1 MNALF
6 SKFHKYEHP
15 VPPGV
20 RLPEIKIDDKYYETL
35 GIDKT
40 VSNFEF
46 LRQLCLRAVVS
57 KGIDKLPN
65 KKEYYDRAKME
76 LNVFNDL
83 GFVDYILLN
92 WDILKFAHENNIPTG
107 YGRGSAAGS
116 LILFL
121 IGVTNV
127 DPIKN
132 GLFFERFVSKSRA
145 KKIIV
150 DGVTYLDGSLM
161 PDVDNDIEFSKRQS
175 VINYIKTKYAG
186 KTCKILTMNTLTG
199 KLCIKECAKIIAELN
214 EDQVNAISDVIPKQ
228 FGKVFPLK
236 DAYEESEQF
245 KAFCDKNPKVFKVA
259 KKIEG
264 LNKNTGVHP
273 SGISIS
279 YYNNED
285 IMPLQKTGDGEVVS
299 AYDMNNISEI
309 TVKFDI
315 LGLRTLTVVY
325 DTCQRLGLDFKT
337 LDFDKPAT
345 YKFLQD
351 LQNPKGLFQIEA
363 NTNFHVC
370 KKVKPRNMLELA
382 CVLSLARPGAL
393 DFLDQYSRYV
403 ETGQFQSVHPFFD
416 DILSVTGG
424 IPIFQ
429 EQLMKMIV
437 KVGFTLDEA
446 ETVRRIVG
454 KKKVSEMPAWQEKIR
469 NKVAENNL
477 EAQIADVLWKVAEDS
492 ANYSFNASHAFSY
505 GTLSAL
511 TTYLKFN
518 HPKEF
523 FLALLKSSKHEP
535 NPHEEIE
542 SISQELS
549 FFGIRLLPPDLAKSH
564 PDFEIEGDNI
574 RFGLNAIK
582 GVSDKV
588 LENLLSFRQ
597 SEFSNKIDCF
607 DGAKEAGVNI
617 GVLAAL
623 IQAGTLSSFSDK
635 RCRLVLE
642 AQSYNV
648 LTDREK
654 RNVKLV
660 ADKYNYDV
668 LTVISE
674 LTKNKSVGDDGKQF
688 MTEKRFETFK
698 TKYSSYKKIYD
709 MNKQYEKFANW
720 FFEKKLLGYS
730 YTHKLKD
737 VFNQDEHERLFTTY
751 EASQLQVRD
760 SVKMVGVVKEARK
773 KVSRAGRAYLLVKIA
788 DEYGQMIC
796 RLTDGGRDDK
806 FTMYYEGGGK
816 TPKEDDIVVVYG
828 SKAEDSIFL
837 NGLTILSEKI
847 YTKHDLV
854 EQAPDK

>member
-1 MNALF
+1 MSFAKF
-6 SKFHKYEHP
+6 SDYKNP

-20 RLPEIKIDDKYYETL
+20 RLPEIKIDARYYETL
-35 GIDKT
+35 GIDNS
-40 VSNFEF
+40 VSNLEF
-46 LRQLCLRAVVS
+46 LRQLCLRAVKS
-57 KGIDKLPN
+57 KGIDKMPN
-65 KKEYYDRAKME
+65 KKEYYERAKYE
-76 LNVFNDL
+76 LSVFDEL

-92 WDILKFAHENNIPTG
+92 WDILNYALEHNIPTG

-116 LILFL
+116 LILYL
-121 IGVTNV
+121 INVTNV
-127 DPIKN
+127 DPIKE

-150 DGVTYLDGSLM
+150 DGITYLDGSLM
-161 PDVDNDIEFSKRQS
+161 PDVDNDIEFSKRQE
-175 VINYIKTKYAG
+175 VIGYIKTKYAG

-199 KLCIKECAKIIAELN
+199 KLCIKECGKIVGEMS
-214 EDQVNAISDVIPKQ
+214 EDEVNAISDIIPKQ
-228 FGKVFPLK
+228 FGKVFALK
-236 DAYEESEQF
+236 DAYEESEQL
-245 KAFCDKNPKVFKVA
+245 KAFCDQNKKIFKVA

-285 IMPLQKTGDGEVVS
+285 IMPLQKTGDGDIVS

-315 LGLRTLTVVY
+315 LGLRTLTVVH
-325 DTCQRLGLDFKT
+325 DTCKMLGLDFKT
-337 LDFDKPAT
+337 LDFDNAGT

-351 LQNPKGLFQIEA
+351 LSNPKGLFQIEA

-393 DFLDQYSRYV
+393 DFVEQYATYIS
-403 ETGQFQSVHPFFD
+403 TGDFQSSHPFFD
-416 DILSVTGG
+416 DILSITGG

-454 KKKVSEMPAWQEKIR
+454 KKKVSEMPAWQAKIR
-469 NKVAENNL
+469 EKVAQNNL
-477 EAQIADVLWKVAEDS
+477 DPRIADVLWKVAEDS
-492 ANYSFNASHAFSY
+492 ANYSFNASHAVSY
-505 GTLSAL
+505 AKLSAL

-518 HPKEF
+518 YPQQF
-523 FLALLKSSKHEP
+523 FLALLQSSKHEP

-542 SISQELS
+542 SVSQELS
-549 FFGIRLLPPDLAKSH
+549 FFNIKLLPPDLSKSKS
-564 PDFEIEGDNI
+564 DFAIEGPNI

-588 LENLLSFRQ
+588 LEHLLSFRQ
-597 SEFSNKIDCF
+597 TEFKNKIDCF
-607 DGAKEAGVNI
+607 DSAKEAGLNI
-617 GVLAAL
+617 GVLSAL
-623 IQAGTLSSFSDK
+623 IQAGTLSSFSEK

-642 AQSYNV
+642 AQSYNT

-660 ADKYNYDV
+660 ADKYDHDV

-674 LTKNKSVGDDGKQF
+674 MTKAKAVGDDNKIF
-688 MTEKRFETFK
+688 MSEKRFNTFK
-698 TKYSSYKKIYD
+698 TKYDPYKQIYE
-709 MNKQYEKFANW
+709 MNRKFEKFANW
-720 FFEKKLLGYS
+720 FFEKRLLGYS
-730 YTHKLKD
+730 YTYKLKE
-737 VFNQDEHERLFTTY
+737 VFSEEDAERLSTTY
-751 EASQLQVRD
+751 EVSQTDLRQN
-760 SVKMVGVVKEARK
+760 VKMVGIVKEAK
-773 KVSRAGRAYLLVKIA
+773 KKTSRAGRNYLFLKIA
-788 DEYGQMIC
+788 DEYGQTVC

-806 FTMYYEGGGK
+806 FTQYYEGGGK

-847 YTKHDLV
+847 YTKLSQI
-854 EQAPDK
+854 ET

>member
-1 MNALF
+1 MNNLLNSF
-6 SKFHKYEHP
+6 QKYEHP

-20 RLPEIKIDDKYYETL
+20 RLPEIKIDARYYEQL
-35 GIDKT
+35 GIDPS
-40 VSNFEF
+40 VSNVEF
-46 LRQLCLRAVVS
+46 LRQLCLRAVRT
-57 KGIDKLPN
+57 KGVDKLSN
-65 KKEYYDRAKME
+65 KKDYYERAKYE
-76 LNVFNDL
+76 LAIFEEL
-83 GFVDYILLN
+83 GFVDYVLLN
-92 WDILKFAHENNIPTG
+92 WDILNYAHEHNIPTG

-145 KKIIV
+145 KKIVV
-150 DGVTYLDGSLM
+150 DGITYLDGSLM
-161 PDVDNDIEFSKRQS
+161 PDVDNDIEFSKRQE

-199 KLCIKECAKIIAELN
+199 KLCIKECGKIVGEMS
-214 EDQVNAISDVIPKQ
+214 EDEVNAISDIIPKQ
-228 FGKVFPLK
+228 FGKVFALK

-245 KAFCDKNPKVFKVA
+245 KAFCDKNPKIYKIA

-285 IMPLQKTGDGEVVS
+285 IMPLQKTGDGEIVS
-299 AYDMNNISEI
+299 AYDMNNVSEI

-325 DTCQRLGLDFKT
+325 DTCQRLGLDFKN
-337 LDFDKPAT
+337 LDFDNAST

-351 LQNPKGLFQIEA
+351 LSNPKGLFQIEA

-393 DFLDQYSRYV
+393 DFLDQYARYV
-403 ETGQFQSVHPFFD
+403 ATGQFQSVHPFFD
-416 DILSVTGG
+416 DILGVTGG

-454 KKKVSEMPAWQEKIR
+454 KKKVSEMPAWQQKIR
-469 NKVAENNL
+469 EKVASNNL
-477 EAQIADVLWKVAEDS
+477 EAAVADVLWKVAEDS
-492 ANYSFNASHAFSY
+492 ANYSFNASHAVSY
-505 GTLSAL
+505 ATLSAL

-523 FLALLKSSKHEP
+523 FLALLRSSKHEP

-542 SISQELS
+542 AISQELS
-549 FFGIRLLPPDLAKSH
+549 FFNIKLLPPDLSKSKS
-564 PDFEIEGDNI
+564 DFEIEGDNI

-588 LENLLSFRQ
+588 LAHLLEFRQ
-597 SEFSNKIDCF
+597 EEFANKIDCF

-617 GVLAAL
+617 GVLSSL
-623 IQAGTLSSFSDK
+623 IQAGTLSSFSEK

-642 AQSYNV
+642 AQTYNV

-654 RNVKLV
+654 RNVKLFGP
-660 ADKYNYDV
+660 KYDYDV
-668 LTVISE
+668 LNIIADLV
-674 LTKNKSVGDDGKQF
+674 KNKSVGDDGKPF
-688 MTEKRFETFK
+688 MKESRFETFK
-698 TKYSSYKKIYD
+698 NKYEPYKKIYD
-709 MNKQYEKFANW
+709 MNKKYEKFANW
-720 FFEKKLLGYS
+720 FFEKRLLGYS
-730 YTHKLKD
+730 YTHKLKE
-737 VFNQDEHERLFTTY
+737 VFNDGEDRLHNTY
-751 EASQLQVRD
+751 EASQVDLRQN
-760 SVKMVGVVKEARK
+760 VKMVGIVKESRK
-773 KVSRAGRAYLLVKIA
+773 KVSRAGRPYLLVKIS
-788 DEYGQMIC
+788 DEYGQMTC

-806 FTMYYEGGGK
+806 FTQYYEGGGK
-816 TPKEDDIVVVYG
+816 TPKEDDIVVLYG
-828 SKAEDSIFL
+828 SKADDSIFL
-837 NGLTILSEKI
+837 NGLTILTEKI
-847 YTKHDLV
+847 YTKLSQI
-854 EQAPDK
+854 ES

>member
-1 MNALF
+1 MSDLLNCF
-6 SKFHKYEHP
+6 QKYEHP

-20 RLPEIKIDDKYYETL
+20 RLPEIKIDSKYYESL
-35 GIDKT
+35 NINPS

-46 LRQLCLRAVVS
+46 LRQLCLKAVKI
-57 KGIDKLPN
+57 KGIDKLQN
-65 KKEYYDRAKME
+65 KQDYYERAKYE
-76 LNVFNDL
+76 LAVFDEL

-92 WDILKFAHENNIPTG
+92 WDILNYAHEHNIPTG

-116 LILFL
+116 LVLFL

-145 KKIIV
+145 KKIVV

-161 PDVDNDIEFSKRQS
+161 PDVDNDIEFSKRQD

-199 KLCIKECAKIIAELN
+199 KLCIKECGKIVGEMS
-214 EDQVNAISDVIPKQ
+214 EDEVNAVSDVIPKQ
-228 FGKVFPLK
+228 FGKVFALK
-236 DAYEESEQF
+236 DAYDESEQF
-245 KAFCDKNPKVFKVA
+245 KAFCDKNPKVFKIA

-285 IMPLQKTGDGEVVS
+285 IMPLQKTGDGEIVS
-299 AYDMNNISEI
+299 AYDMNNVSEI

-325 DTCQRLGLDFKT
+325 DTCQRLGLDFKN
-337 LDFDKPAT
+337 LDFDNIST

-351 LQNPKGLFQIEA
+351 LSNPKGLFQIEA

-393 DFLDQYSRYV
+393 DFLDQYARYV
-403 ETGQFQSVHPFFD
+403 QTGDSQSVHPFFD
-416 DILSVTGG
+416 DILNVTGG

-454 KKKVSEMPAWQEKIR
+454 KKKVSEMPAWQQKIR
-469 NKVAENNL
+469 EKVASNNL
-477 EAQIADVLWKVAEDS
+477 DPAVADVLWKVAEDS
-492 ANYSFNASHAFSY
+492 ANYSFNASHAVSY
-505 GTLSAL
+505 ATLSAL

-542 SISQELS
+542 TISQELQ
-549 FFGIRLLPPDLAKSH
+549 FFDIRLLPPDLSKSKA
-564 PDFEIEGDNI
+564 DFEIEGNNI

-588 LENLLSFRQ
+588 LENLLNFRET
-597 SEFSNKIDCF
+597 EFANKIDCF

-617 GVLAAL
+617 GVLSAL

-642 AQSYNV
+642 AQSYNI
-648 LTDREK
+648 LSDREK
-654 RNVKLV
+654 RNVKLLGS
-660 ADKYNYDV
+660 KFNYDV
-668 LTVISE
+668 LNIIADAV
-674 LTKNKSVGDDGKQF
+674 KNKSVGDDGKAF
-688 MTEKRFETFK
+688 MKESRYETFK
-698 TKYSSYKKIYD
+698 KKYEPYKKIYD
-709 MNKQYEKFANW
+709 MNKKYEKFANW
-720 FFEKKLLGYS
+720 FFEKRLLGYS
-730 YTHKLKD
+730 YTYKLKE
-737 VFNQDEHERLFTTY
+737 VFSDGENRLHTTY
-751 EASQLQVRD
+751 EASQVDIRQN
-760 SVKMVGVVKEARK
+760 VKMVGVVKEAKK
-773 KVSRAGRAYLLVKIA
+773 KVSRAGRPYLFVKIS
-788 DEYGQMIC
+788 DEYGQMTC

-806 FTMYYEGGGK
+806 FTQYYEGGGK
-816 TPKEDDIVVVYG
+816 TPKEDDIVIVYG
-828 SKAEDSIFL
+828 SKADDSIFL
-837 NGLTILSEKI
+837 NGLTILTEKI
-847 YTKHDLV
+847 YTKLSQI
-854 EQAPDK
+854 ES

>member
-1 MNALF
+1 MSDLLNCF
-6 SKFHKYEHP
+6 QKYQHP

-20 RLPEIKIDDKYYETL
+20 RLPEIKIDSKYYESL
-35 GIDKT
+35 KIDPS

-46 LRQLCLRAVVS
+46 LRQLCLKAVKT
-57 KGIDKLPN
+57 KGIDKLQN
-65 KKEYYDRAKME
+65 KQDYYERAKYE
-76 LNVFNDL
+76 LAVFEEL

-92 WDILKFAHENNIPTG
+92 WDILNYAHEHNIPTG

-116 LILFL
+116 LVLFL

-145 KKIIV
+145 KKIVV

-161 PDVDNDIEFSKRQS
+161 PDVDNDIEFSKRQD

-199 KLCIKECAKIIAELN
+199 KLCIKECGKIVGEMS
-214 EDQVNAISDVIPKQ
+214 EDEVNAVSDVIPKQ
-228 FGKVFPLK
+228 FGKVFALK
-236 DAYEESEQF
+236 DAYDESEQF
-245 KAFCDKNPKVFKVA
+245 KAFCDKNPKVFKIA

-299 AYDMNNISEI
+299 AYDMNNVSEI

-325 DTCQRLGLDFKT
+325 DTCQRLGLDFKN
-337 LDFDKPAT
+337 LDFDNIST

-351 LQNPKGLFQIEA
+351 LSNPKGLFQIEA

-393 DFLDQYSRYV
+393 DFLDQYARYV
-403 ETGQFQSVHPFFD
+403 QTGDSQSVHPFFD
-416 DILSVTGG
+416 DILNVTGG

-454 KKKVSEMPAWQEKIR
+454 KKKVSEMPAWQQKIR
-469 NKVAENNL
+469 EKVAANNL
-477 EAQIADVLWKVAEDS
+477 DPAVADVLWKVAEDS
-492 ANYSFNASHAFSY
+492 ANYSFNASHAVSY
-505 GTLSAL
+505 ATLSAL

-542 SISQELS
+542 TISQELQ
-549 FFGIRLLPPDLAKSH
+549 FFNIRLLPPDLSKSKA
-564 PDFEIEGDNI
+564 DFEIEGDNI

-588 LENLLSFRQ
+588 LENLLSFRET
-597 SEFSNKIDCF
+597 EFANKIDCF
-607 DGAKEAGVNI
+607 DAAKEAGVNI
-617 GVLAAL
+617 GVLSAL
-623 IQAGTLSSFSDK
+623 IQAGTLSSFSEK

-642 AQSYNV
+642 AQTYNI
-648 LTDREK
+648 LSDREK
-654 RNVKLV
+654 RNVKLFGP
-660 ADKYNYDV
+660 KFNYDV
-668 LTVISE
+668 LNAIADSV
-674 LTKNKSVGDDGKQF
+674 KNKSVGDDGKPF
-688 MTEKRFETFK
+688 MKESRYETFK
-698 TKYSSYKKIYD
+698 KKYEPYKKIYE
-709 MNKQYEKFANW
+709 MNKKYEKFANW
-720 FFEKKLLGYS
+720 FFEKRLLGYS
-730 YTHKLKD
+730 YTYKLKE
-737 VFNQDEHERLFTTY
+737 VFNDGADRLHTTY
-751 EASQLQVRD
+751 EASQVDIRQN
-760 SVKMVGVVKEARK
+760 VKMVGVVKEAK
-773 KVSRAGRAYLLVKIA
+773 KKISRAGRAYLFVKIS
-788 DEYGQMIC
+788 DEYGQMTC

-806 FTMYYEGGGK
+806 FTQYYEGGGK
-816 TPKEDDIVVVYG
+816 TPKEDDIVVIYG
-828 SKAEDSIFL
+828 SKADDSIFL
-837 NGLTILSEKI
+837 NGLTILTEKI
-847 YTKHDLV
+847 YTKLSQI
-854 EQAPDK
+854 ES

>member
-1 MNALF
+1 MKAF
-6 SKFHKYEHP
+6 QESFEKYKNP

-20 RLPEIKIDDKYYETL
+20 RLPEIKIDTRYYASL
-35 GIDKT
+35 GIDPT

-46 LRQLCLRAVVS
+46 LRQLCLKAVKT
-57 KGIDKLPN
+57 KGIDKLQN
-65 KKEYYDRAKME
+65 KKDYYERAKYE
-76 LNVFNDL
+76 LAIFEEL
-83 GFVDYILLN
+83 GFVDYVLLN
-92 WDILKFAHENNIPTG
+92 WDILNYAHEHNIPTG

-116 LILFL
+116 LVLFL

-145 KKIIV
+145 KKIVVEGI
-150 DGVTYLDGSLM
+150 TYLDGSLM
-161 PDVDNDIEFSKRQS
+161 PDVDNDIEFSKRQE
-175 VINYIKTKYAG
+175 VINYIKTKYQG

-199 KLCIKECAKIIAELN
+199 KLCIKECGKIVAEMT
-214 EDQVNAISDVIPKQ
+214 EDEVNAVSDVIPKQ
-228 FGKVFPLK
+228 FGKVFALK
-236 DAYEESEQF
+236 DAYDESEQF
-245 KAFCDKNPKVFKVA
+245 KAFCDKNPKVFKIA
-259 KKIEG
+259 KKIEA

-279 YYNNED
+279 YYDNEE
-285 IMPLQKTGDGEVVS
+285 IMPLQKTGDGEIVS
-299 AYDMNNISEI
+299 AYDMNNVSEI

-315 LGLRTLTVVY
+315 LGLRTLTVVF
-325 DTCQRLGLDFKT
+325 DTCQRLGLDFKN
-337 LDFDKPAT
+337 LDFDNSST

-351 LQNPKGLFQIEA
+351 LSNPKGLFQIEA

-393 DFLDQYSRYV
+393 DFLDQYATYV
-403 ETGQFQSVHPFFD
+403 RTGEFQSVHPFFD

-446 ETVRRIVG
+446 ETVRRIIG
-454 KKKVSEMPAWQEKIR
+454 KKKVSEMPAWQQKIREKI
-469 NKVAENNL
+469 AQNNL
-477 EAQIADVLWKVAEDS
+477 DPAIADVLWKVAEDS

-505 GTLSAL
+505 ATLSAL

-523 FLALLKSSKHEP
+523 FLALLRSSRHEP

-549 FFGIRLLPPDLAKSH
+549 FFDIRLLPPDLSKSKA
-564 PDFEIEGDNI
+564 DFEIQGNDI

-588 LENLLSFRQ
+588 LCNLLEFRDV
-597 SEFSNKIDCF
+597 EFSNKIDCF
-607 DGAKEAGVNI
+607 DAAKEAGVNI
-617 GVLAAL
+617 GVLSSL
-623 IQAGTLSSFSDK
+623 IQAGTLSSFSER

-642 AQSYNV
+642 AQTYNI

-654 RNVKLV
+654 RNVKLL
-660 ADKYNYDV
+660 APKYNFDV
-668 LTVISE
+668 LNTIAETV
-674 LTKNKSVGDDGKQF
+674 KSKTVGDDGKIF
-688 MTEKRFETFK
+688 MKDSRYETFK
-698 TKYSSYKKIYD
+698 NKYQSYKKIYD

-720 FFEKKLLGYS
+720 FFERQLLGYS
-730 YTHKLKD
+730 YTHKLKE
-737 VFNQDEHERLFTTY
+737 VFSEDDSDRLSTTY
-751 EASQLQVRD
+751 EASQVDVRQN
-760 SVKMVGVVKEARK
+760 VKMVGVVKEARK
-773 KVSRAGRAYLLVKIA
+773 KVSRAGRPYLFVKIS
-788 DEYGQMIC
+788 DEYGEMVC

-816 TPKEDDIVVVYG
+816 TPKEDDIVIVYG

-847 YTKHDLV
+847 YTKMSQV
-854 EQAPDK
+854 ES

>member
-1 MNALF
+1 MLDIMNSLA
-6 SKFHKYEHP
+6 SIP
-15 VPPGV
+15 Q
-20 RLPEIKIDDKYYETL
+20 I
-35 GIDKT
+35 
-40 VSNFEF
+40 FE
-46 LRQLCLRAVVS
+46 
-57 KGIDKLPN
+57 
-65 KKEYYDRAKME
+65 E
-76 LNVFNDL
+76 L
-83 GFVDYILLN
+83 GFVDYVLLN
-92 WDILKFAHENNIPTG
+92 WDILNYAHEHNIPTG

-116 LILFL
+116 LVLFL

-145 KKIIV
+145 KKIVV
-150 DGVTYLDGSLM
+150 DGITYLDGSLM
-161 PDVDNDIEFSKRQS
+161 PDVDNDIEFSKRQD

-199 KLCIKECAKIIAELN
+199 KLCIKECGKIVGEMS
-214 EDQVNAISDVIPKQ
+214 EDEVNAVSDIIPKQ
-228 FGKVFPLK
+228 FGKVFALK

-245 KAFCDKNPKVFKVA
+245 KAFCDKNPKIYKIA

-285 IMPLQKTGDGEVVS
+285 IMPLQKTGDGEIVS
-299 AYDMNNISEI
+299 AYDMNNVSEI

-325 DTCQRLGLDFKT
+325 DTCQRLGLDFKN
-337 LDFDKPAT
+337 LDFDNSST

-351 LQNPKGLFQIEA
+351 LSNPKGLFQIEA

-393 DFLDQYSRYV
+393 DFLDQYARYV
-403 ETGQFQSVHPFFD
+403 ATGQFQSVHPFFD
-416 DILSVTGG
+416 DILGVTGG

-454 KKKVSEMPAWQEKIR
+454 KKKVSEMPAWQQKIR
-469 NKVAENNL
+469 EKVASNNL
-477 EAQIADVLWKVAEDS
+477 EAAVADVLWKVAEDS
-492 ANYSFNASHAFSY
+492 ANYSFNASHAVSY
-505 GTLSAL
+505 ATLSAL

-523 FLALLKSSKHEP
+523 FLALLRSSKHEP

-542 SISQELS
+542 AISQELS
-549 FFGIRLLPPDLAKSH
+549 FFNIRLLPPDLSKSKA
-564 PDFEIEGDNI
+564 DFEIEGDNI

-588 LENLLSFRQ
+588 LTHLLEFRQ
-597 SEFSNKIDCF
+597 EEFANKIDCF

-617 GVLAAL
+617 GVLSSL
-623 IQAGTLSSFSDK
+623 IQAGTLSSFSEK

-642 AQSYNV
+642 AQTYNV

-660 ADKYNYDV
+660 APKYDHDV
-668 LTVISE
+668 LNTIADLV
-674 LTKNKSVGDDGKQF
+674 KNKSVGDDGKPF
-688 MTEKRFETFK
+688 MKESRFETFK
-698 TKYSSYKKIYD
+698 NKYEPYKKIYD
-709 MNKQYEKFANW
+709 MNKKYEKFANW
-720 FFEKKLLGYS
+720 FFEKRLLGYS
-730 YTHKLKD
+730 YTHKLKE
-737 VFNQDEHERLFTTY
+737 VFNDGEDRLHNTY
-751 EASQLQVRD
+751 EVSQVDLRQN
-760 SVKMVGVVKEARK
+760 VKMVGIVKEARK
-773 KVSRAGRAYLLVKIA
+773 KVSRAGRPYLLVKIS
-788 DEYGQMIC
+788 DEYGQMTC

-806 FTMYYEGGGK
+806 FTQYYEGG
-816 TPKEDDIVVVYG
+816 
-828 SKAEDSIFL
+828 
-837 NGLTILSEKI
+837 NGLTILTEKI
-847 YTKHDLV
+847 YTKLSQI
-854 EQAPDK
+854 ES

>member
-492 ANYSFNASHAFSY
+492 ANYSFN
-505 GTLSAL
+505 
-511 TTYLKFN
+511 KC
-518 HPKEF
+518 
-523 FLALLKSSKHEP
+523 
-535 NPHEEIE
+535 
-542 SISQELS
+542 
-549 FFGIRLLPPDLAKSH
+549 LLPETTVQSED
-564 PDFEIEGDNI
+564 
-574 RFGLNAIK
+574 GLKCLFQIK
-582 GVSDKV
+582 KGDKV
-588 LENLLSFRQ
+588 L
-597 SEFSNKIDCF
+597 
-607 DGAKEAGVNI
+607 A
-617 GVLAAL
+617 
-623 IQAGTLSSFSDK
+623 
-635 RCRLVLE
+635 
-642 AQSYNV
+642 
-648 LTDREK
+648 
-654 RNVKLV
+654 
-660 ADKYNYDV
+660 YDV
-668 LTVISE
+668 DNSKDHYVQVVDIH
-674 LTKNKSVGDDGKQF
+674 KNKVKVYEVEMEDGTKICCSMDHKFLCDD
-688 MTEKRFETFK
+688 
-698 TKYSSYKKIYD
+698 KK
-709 MNKQYEKFANW
+709 MH
-720 FFEKKLLGYS
+720 S
-730 YTHKLKD
+730 LKD
-737 VFNQDEHERLFTTY
+737 
-751 EASQLQVRD
+751 
-760 SVKMVGVVKEARK
+760 
-773 KVSRAGRAYLLVKIA
+773 
-788 DEYGQMIC
+788 
-796 RLTDGGRDDK
+796 
-806 FTMYYEGGGK
+806 
-816 TPKEDDIVVVYG
+816 
-828 SKAEDSIFL
+828 
-837 NGLTILSEKI
+837 ILSNNLKI
-847 YTKHDLV
+847 MCK
-854 EQAPDK
+854 

>member
-1 MNALF
+1 MSLLLETF
-6 SKFHKYEHP
+6 ERYKHP

-20 RLPEIKIDDKYYETL
+20 RLPEIKIDAKYYETL
-35 GIDKT
+35 GIDST

-46 LRQLCLRAVVS
+46 LRQLCLRAIVA

-65 KKEYYDRAKME
+65 KKEYYERAKME
-76 LNVFNDL
+76 LAVFNEL

-92 WDILKFAHENNIPTG
+92 WDILKYAHENNIPTG

-116 LILFL
+116 LILYL
-121 IGVTNV
+121 LSVTNV

-145 KKIIV
+145 KKIVV
-150 DGVTYLDGSLM
+150 DGITYLDGSLM
-161 PDVDNDIEFSKRQS
+161 PDVDNDIEFSKRHE
-175 VINYIKTKYAG
+175 VINYIKTKYSG

-199 KLCIKECAKIIAELN
+199 KLCIKECAKIIAEMS
-214 EDQVNAISDVIPKQ
+214 EDEVNAISDVIPKQ

-236 DAYEESEQF
+236 DAYDQSEQF
-245 KAFCDKNPKVFKVA
+245 KAFCDKNTKVFKIA

-279 YYNNED
+279 YYDNE
-285 IMPLQKTGDGEVVS
+285 
-299 AYDMNNISEI
+299 EI
-309 TVKFDI
+309 
-315 LGLRTLTVVY
+315 GLRTLTVVY
-325 DTCQRLGLDFKT
+325 DTCQRLGLDFKN

-370 KKVKPRNMLELA
+370 RKVKPRDMLELA

-393 DFLDQYSRYV
+393 DFVEQYARYV
-403 ETGQFQSVHPFFD
+403 ETNQLQSVHPFFD

-429 EQLMKMIV
+429 EQLMKMVV

-469 NKVAENNL
+469 NKVAENDL
-477 EAQIADVLWKVAEDS
+477 ESQVADVLWKVAEDS
-492 ANYSFNASHAFSY
+492 ANYSFCAAHAFSY

-523 FLALLKSSKHEP
+523 FLALLKSSRHEP
-535 NPHEEIE
+535 DPHEEIE
-542 SISQELS
+542 TISQELS

-564 PDFEIEGDNI
+564 ADFEIEGDNI

-588 LENLLSFRQ
+588 LENLLTFREA
-597 SEFSNKIDCF
+597 EFKNKIDCF

-617 GVLAAL
+617 GVLSSL
-623 IQAGTLSSFSDK
+623 IQAGTLSSFSEK

-642 AQSYNV
+642 AQSYNI

-660 ADKYNYDV
+660 ADKYQHDA
-668 LTVISE
+668 LTAISE
-674 LTKNKSVGDDGKQF
+674 MAKAKAVGDDNKPF
-688 MTEKRFETFK
+688 MTEKRFNTFK
-698 TKYSSYKKIYD
+698 TKYESYKKIYD

-720 FFEKKLLGYS
+720 FFEKRLLGYS
-730 YTHKLKD
+730 YTYKLKE
-737 VFNQDEHERLFTTY
+737 VFHQDEHERLFTTY
-751 EASQLQVRD
+751 EVSQAQVRD
-760 SVKMVGVVKEARK
+760 AVKMVGVVKEARK
-773 KVSRAGRAYLLVKIA
+773 KVSRAGRPYLLVKIA
-788 DEYGQMIC
+788 DEYGQTVC

-816 TPKEDDIVVVYG
+816 TPKENDIVVVYG

-837 NGLTILSEKI
+837 NGLTILSERI
-847 YTKHDLV
+847 YTKLSQIESV
-854 EQAPDK
+854 

>member
-1 MNALF
+1 MSDLLNCF
-6 SKFHKYEHP
+6 QKYEHP

-20 RLPEIKIDDKYYETL
+20 RLPEIKIDSKYYESL
-35 GIDKT
+35 NINPS

-46 LRQLCLRAVVS
+46 LRQLCLKAVKT
-57 KGIDKLPN
+57 KGIDKLQN
-65 KKEYYDRAKME
+65 KQDYYERAKYE
-76 LNVFNDL
+76 LAVFDEL

-92 WDILKFAHENNIPTG
+92 WDILNYAHEHNIPTG

-116 LILFL
+116 LVLFL

-145 KKIIV
+145 KKIVV

-161 PDVDNDIEFSKRQS
+161 PDVDNDIEFSKRQD

-199 KLCIKECAKIIAELN
+199 KLCIKECGKIVGEMS
-214 EDQVNAISDVIPKQ
+214 EDEVNAVSDVIPKQ
-228 FGKVFPLK
+228 FGKVFALK
-236 DAYEESEQF
+236 DAYDESEQF
-245 KAFCDKNPKVFKVA
+245 KAFCDKNPKVFKIA

-285 IMPLQKTGDGEVVS
+285 IMPLQKTGDGEIVS
-299 AYDMNNISEI
+299 AYDMNNVSEI

-325 DTCQRLGLDFKT
+325 DTCQRLGLDFKN
-337 LDFDKPAT
+337 LDFDNIST

-351 LQNPKGLFQIEA
+351 LSNPKGLFQIEA

-393 DFLDQYSRYV
+393 DFLDQYARYV
-403 ETGQFQSVHPFFD
+403 QTGDSQSVHPFFD
-416 DILSVTGG
+416 DILNVTGG

-454 KKKVSEMPAWQEKIR
+454 KKKVSEMPAWQQKIR
-469 NKVAENNL
+469 EKVAANNL
-477 EAQIADVLWKVAEDS
+477 DPAVADVLWKVAEDS
-492 ANYSFNASHAFSY
+492 ANYSFNASHAVSY
-505 GTLSAL
+505 ATLSAL

-542 SISQELS
+542 TISQELQ
-549 FFGIRLLPPDLAKSH
+549 FFDIRLLPPDLSKSKA
-564 PDFEIEGDNI
+564 DFEIEGNNI

-588 LENLLSFRQ
+588 LENLLNFRET
-597 SEFSNKIDCF
+597 EFANKIDCF

-617 GVLAAL
+617 GVLSAL
-623 IQAGTLSSFSDK
+623 IQAGTLSSFSEK

-642 AQSYNV
+642 AQSYNI
-648 LTDREK
+648 LSDREK
-654 RNVKLV
+654 RNVKLLGS
-660 ADKYNYDV
+660 KFNYDV
-668 LTVISE
+668 LNIIADAV
-674 LTKNKSVGDDGKQF
+674 KNKSVGDDGKPF
-688 MTEKRFETFK
+688 MKESRYETFK
-698 TKYSSYKKIYD
+698 KKYEPYKKIYD
-709 MNKQYEKFANW
+709 MNKKYEKFANW
-720 FFEKKLLGYS
+720 FFEKRLLGYS
-730 YTHKLKD
+730 YTYKLKE
-737 VFNQDEHERLFTTY
+737 VFSDGEDRLHTTY
-751 EASQLQVRD
+751 EASLVDLRQN
-760 SVKMVGVVKEARK
+760 VKMVGVVKEAKK
-773 KVSRAGRAYLLVKIA
+773 KVSRAGRPYLFVKIS
-788 DEYGQMIC
+788 DEYGQMVC

-806 FTMYYEGGGK
+806 FTQYYEGGGK
-816 TPKEDDIVVVYG
+816 TPKEDDIVIVYG
-828 SKAEDSIFL
+828 SKADDSIFL
-837 NGLTILSEKI
+837 NGLTILTEKI
-847 YTKHDLV
+847 YTKLSQI
-854 EQAPDK
+854 ES

>member
-1 MNALF
+1 MNNLLNSF
-6 SKFHKYEHP
+6 QTYEHP

-20 RLPEIKIDDKYYETL
+20 RLPEIKIDSRYYESL
-35 GIDKT
+35 GIDKN
-40 VSNFEF
+40 VSNAEF
-46 LRQLCLRAVVS
+46 LRQLCLRAVKT
-57 KGIDKLPN
+57 KGIDKLSN
-65 KKEYYDRAKME
+65 KKEYYERAKYE
-76 LNVFNDL
+76 LAIFEEL
-83 GFVDYILLN
+83 GFTDYILLN
-92 WDILKFAHENNIPTG
+92 WDIINYAHEHDIPTG

-116 LILFL
+116 LVLFL
-121 IGVTNV
+121 INVTNV

-145 KKIIV
+145 KKIVV

-161 PDVDNDIEFSKRQS
+161 PDVDNDIEFSKRQE
-175 VINYIKTKYAG
+175 VINYIKTKYSG

-199 KLCIKECAKIIAELN
+199 KLCIKECGKIVGEMS
-214 EDQVNAISDVIPKQ
+214 EDEVNAVSDIIPKQ
-228 FGKVFPLK
+228 FGKVFALK

-245 KAFCDKNPKVFKVA
+245 RAFCDKSPKIFKIA

-279 YYNNED
+279 FYNNEE
-285 IMPLQKTGDGEVVS
+285 IMPLQKTGDGEIVS
-299 AYDMNNISEI
+299 AYDMNNVSEI

-325 DTCQRLGLDFKT
+325 DTCQRLGLDFKN
-337 LDFDKPAT
+337 LDFDNAST

-351 LQNPKGLFQIEA
+351 LSNPKGLFQIEA

-393 DFLDQYSRYV
+393 DFMEQYARYV
-403 ETGQFQSVHPFFD
+403 ATGDFQSVHPFFD
-416 DILSVTGG
+416 DILSITGG

-454 KKKVSEMPAWQEKIR
+454 KKKVSEMPAWQQKIR
-469 NKVAENNL
+469 EKVAANNL
-477 EAQIADVLWKVAEDS
+477 DPAVADVLWKVAEDS
-492 ANYSFNASHAFSY
+492 ANYSFNASHAVSY
-505 GTLSAL
+505 ATLSAL

-523 FLALLKSSKHEP
+523 FLSLLRSSKHEP

-542 SISQELS
+542 SISQELG
-549 FFGIRLLPPDLAKSH
+549 FFGIRLLPPDLSRSKS
-564 PDFEIEGDNI
+564 DFETEGDNI

-588 LENLLSFRQ
+588 LTHLLEFRET
-597 SEFSNKIDCF
+597 EFKNKIDCF

-617 GVLAAL
+617 GTLSSL
-623 IQAGTLSSFSDK
+623 IQAGTLSSFSEK

-642 AQSYNV
+642 AQTYNI

-660 ADKYNYDV
+660 GDKYNFDV
-668 LTVISE
+668 LNTVAD
-674 LTKNKSVGDDGKQF
+674 LVKNKSIADDGKVF
-688 MTEKRFETFK
+688 MKDSRYETFK
-698 TKYSSYKKIYD
+698 GKYEPYRKIYD
-709 MNKQYEKFANW
+709 MNKKYEKFANW
-720 FFEKKLLGYS
+720 FFEKRLLGYS
-730 YTHKLKD
+730 YTYKLKE
-737 VFNQDEHERLFTTY
+737 VFNDDGDRLHTTY
-751 EASQLQVRD
+751 EASQVDLRQQI
-760 SVKMVGVVKEARK
+760 KMVGIVKEAKK
-773 KVSRAGRAYLLVKIA
+773 KVSRAGRPYLFVKIS
-788 DEYGQMIC
+788 DEYGQMTC

-806 FTMYYEGGGK
+806 FTQYYEGGGK
-816 TPKEDDIVVVYG
+816 TPKEDDIVIVYG
-828 SKAEDSIFL
+828 SKADDSIFL
-837 NGLTILSEKI
+837 NGLTILTEKI
-847 YTKHDLV
+847 YTKLSQI
-854 EQAPDK
+854 ES

>member
-1 MNALF
+1 MSDLLNCF
-6 SKFHKYEHP
+6 QKYEHP

-20 RLPEIKIDDKYYETL
+20 RLPEIKIDSKYYESL
-35 GIDKT
+35 NINPS

-46 LRQLCLRAVVS
+46 LRQLCLKAVKT
-57 KGIDKLPN
+57 KGIDKLQN
-65 KKEYYDRAKME
+65 KQDYYERAKYE
-76 LNVFNDL
+76 LAVFDEL

-92 WDILKFAHENNIPTG
+92 WDILNYAHEHNIPTG

-116 LILFL
+116 LVLFL

-145 KKIIV
+145 KKIVV

-161 PDVDNDIEFSKRQS
+161 PDVDNDIEFSKRQD

-199 KLCIKECAKIIAELN
+199 KLCIKECGKIVGEMS
-214 EDQVNAISDVIPKQ
+214 EDEVNAVSDVIPKQ
-228 FGKVFPLK
+228 FGKVFALK
-236 DAYEESEQF
+236 DAYDESEQF
-245 KAFCDKNPKVFKVA
+245 KAFCDKNPKVFKIA

-285 IMPLQKTGDGEVVS
+285 IMPLQKTGDGEIVS
-299 AYDMNNISEI
+299 AYDMNNVSEI

-325 DTCQRLGLDFKT
+325 DTCQRLGLDFKN
-337 LDFDKPAT
+337 LDFDNIST

-351 LQNPKGLFQIEA
+351 LSNPKGLFQIEA

-393 DFLDQYSRYV
+393 DFLDQYARYV
-403 ETGQFQSVHPFFD
+403 QTGDSQSVHPFFD
-416 DILSVTGG
+416 DILNVTGG

-454 KKKVSEMPAWQEKIR
+454 KKKVSEMPAWQQKIR
-469 NKVAENNL
+469 EKVASNNL
-477 EAQIADVLWKVAEDS
+477 DPAIADVLWKVAEDS
-492 ANYSFNASHAFSY
+492 ANYSFNASHAVSY
-505 GTLSAL
+505 ATLSAL

-542 SISQELS
+542 TISQELQ
-549 FFGIRLLPPDLAKSH
+549 FFDIRLLPPDLSKSKA
-564 PDFEIEGDNI
+564 DFEIEGNNI

-588 LENLLSFRQ
+588 LENLLNFRET
-597 SEFSNKIDCF
+597 EFANKIDCF

-617 GVLAAL
+617 GVLSAL

-642 AQSYNV
+642 AQSYNI
-648 LTDREK
+648 LSDREK
-654 RNVKLV
+654 RNVKLLGS
-660 ADKYNYDV
+660 KFNYDV
-668 LTVISE
+668 LNIIADAV
-674 LTKNKSVGDDGKQF
+674 KNKSVGDDGKAF
-688 MTEKRFETFK
+688 MKESRYETFK
-698 TKYSSYKKIYD
+698 KKYEPYKKIYD
-709 MNKQYEKFANW
+709 MNKKYEKFANW
-720 FFEKKLLGYS
+720 FFEKRLLGYS
-730 YTHKLKD
+730 YTYKLKE
-737 VFNQDEHERLFTTY
+737 VFSDGENRLHTTY
-751 EASQLQVRD
+751 EASQVDIRQN
-760 SVKMVGVVKEARK
+760 VKMVGVVKEAKK
-773 KVSRAGRAYLLVKIA
+773 KVSRAGRPYLFVKIS
-788 DEYGQMIC
+788 DEYGQMTC

-806 FTMYYEGGGK
+806 FTQYYEGGGK
-816 TPKEDDIVVVYG
+816 TPKEDDIVIVYG
-828 SKAEDSIFL
+828 SKADDSIFL
-837 NGLTILSEKI
+837 NGLTILTEKI
-847 YTKHDLV
+847 YTKLSQI
-854 EQAPDK
+854 ES

>member
-1 MNALF
+1 MSDLLNCF
-6 SKFHKYEHP
+6 QKYEHP

-20 RLPEIKIDDKYYETL
+20 RLPEIKIDSKYYESL
-35 GIDKT
+35 NINPS

-46 LRQLCLRAVVS
+46 LRQLCLKAVKT
-57 KGIDKLPN
+57 KGIDKLKN
-65 KKEYYDRAKME
+65 KQDYYERAKYE
-76 LNVFNDL
+76 LAVFDEL

-92 WDILKFAHENNIPTG
+92 WDILNYAHEHNIPTG

-116 LILFL
+116 LVLFL

-161 PDVDNDIEFSKRQS
+161 PDVDNDIEFSKRQD

-199 KLCIKECAKIIAELN
+199 KLCIKECGKIVGEMS
-214 EDQVNAISDVIPKQ
+214 EDEVNAVSDVIPKQ
-228 FGKVFPLK
+228 FGKVFALK
-236 DAYEESEQF
+236 DAYDESEQF
-245 KAFCDKNPKVFKVA
+245 KAFCDKNPKVFKIA

-285 IMPLQKTGDGEVVS
+285 IMPLQKTGDGEIVS
-299 AYDMNNISEI
+299 AYDMNNVSEI

-325 DTCQRLGLDFKT
+325 DTCQRLGLDFKN
-337 LDFDKPAT
+337 LDFDNIST

-351 LQNPKGLFQIEA
+351 LSNPKGLFQIEA

-393 DFLDQYSRYV
+393 DFLDQYARYV
-403 ETGQFQSVHPFFD
+403 QTGDSQSVHPFFD
-416 DILSVTGG
+416 DILNVTGG

-454 KKKVSEMPAWQEKIR
+454 KKKVSEMPAWQQKIR
-469 NKVAENNL
+469 EKVAANNL
-477 EAQIADVLWKVAEDS
+477 DPAVADVLWKVAEDS
-492 ANYSFNASHAFSY
+492 ANYSFNASHAVSY
-505 GTLSAL
+505 ATLSAL

-542 SISQELS
+542 TISQELQ
-549 FFGIRLLPPDLAKSH
+549 FFDIRLLPPDLSKSKA
-564 PDFEIEGDNI
+564 DFEIEGNNI

-588 LENLLSFRQ
+588 LENLLNFRET
-597 SEFSNKIDCF
+597 EFANKIDCF

-617 GVLAAL
+617 GVLSAL
-623 IQAGTLSSFSDK
+623 IQAGTLSSFSEK

-642 AQSYNV
+642 AQSYNI
-648 LTDREK
+648 LSDREK
-654 RNVKLV
+654 RNVKLLGS
-660 ADKYNYDV
+660 KFNYDV
-668 LTVISE
+668 LNIIADAV
-674 LTKNKSVGDDGKQF
+674 KNKSVGDDGKPF
-688 MTEKRFETFK
+688 MKESRYETFK
-698 TKYSSYKKIYD
+698 KKYEPYKKIYD
-709 MNKQYEKFANW
+709 MNKKYEKFANW
-720 FFEKKLLGYS
+720 FFEKRLLGYS
-730 YTHKLKD
+730 YTYKLKE
-737 VFNQDEHERLFTTY
+737 VFSDGEDRLHTTY
-751 EASQLQVRD
+751 EASLVDLRQN
-760 SVKMVGVVKEARK
+760 VKMVGVVKEVKK
-773 KVSRAGRAYLLVKIA
+773 KVSRAGRPYLFVKIS
-788 DEYGQMIC
+788 DEYGQMVC

-806 FTMYYEGGGK
+806 FTQYYEGGGK
-816 TPKEDDIVVVYG
+816 TPKEDDIVIIYG
-828 SKAEDSIFL
+828 SKADDSIFL
-837 NGLTILSEKI
+837 NGLTILTEKI
-847 YTKHDLV
+847 YTKLSQI
-854 EQAPDK
+854 ES